1 MLNKEKTFKAIL
13 EKVPNGILVVDFK
26 TKGINL
32 VNKEMELIASN
43 GKEKNNQLV
52 IPFEERL
59 SKFFM
64 NKIVSNVEA
73 SKDD

>member
-13 EKVPNGILVVDFK
+13 EKVPTGILVVDFK

-73 SKDD
+73 SKND